1 MRRGSIVFVA
11 MAAVVAAAPAPDARP
26 SDRVAA
32 PPALEIPA
40 LPDAVE
46 SLVMQERRKGSNAMV
61 AFFENR
67 EHKGYGWSA
76 YAYKASPSAKTVLTI
91 GFGRTIAEDTQH
103 QSSVFTW
110 VLPKGALR
118 MDRDLRPASLT
129 TRRSMGS
136 NGSIS
141 MRLANR
147 GRYLR
152 VQGGEGCTS
161 GSISVRA
168 GRFAGRFRVHL
179 RDEYFQRVAFRRA
192 RVVLYRE
199 NDLRCRG
206 AEPPPPPCPRH
217 LSFNAVDEEGGVA
230 VGAFRTP
237 EGRVDQTVVVVGK
250 SGRAD
255 ALHTI
260 SVTLAVPESFEASDD
275 LTTARIDGDAGA
287 PWLGGD
293 LSYVAPPASEGE
305 DERCGPY
312 RQSSGVATGD
322 YTAYF
327 DSVGPVTPATTGVP
341 ATLRQES

>member
-11 MAAVVAAAPAPDARP
+11 MAAVVAAAPAPEARP
-26 SDRVAA
+26 SDRA
-32 PPALEIPA
+32 PASPALEIPA
-40 LPDAVE
+40 LPDGVD
-46 SLVMQERRKGSNAMV
+46 SLLAQERRKGSNAMF
-61 AFFENR
+61 AFFGNR
-67 EHKGYGWSA
+67 EHKGYTWSA
-76 YAYKASPSAKTVLTI
+76 YAYKASPSARTLLTI

-103 QSSVFTW
+103 QTSIFTW
-110 VLPKGALR
+110 ILPKGALR

-129 TRRSMGS
+129 TRRSLGS
-136 NGSIS
+136 NGSIA

-161 GSISVRA
+161 GSISVRT

-179 RDEYFQRVAFRRA
+179 RDEYFQRLAFRRTP
-192 RVVLYRE
+192 VVMWRE
-199 NDLRCRG
+199 HDLKCRAG
-206 AEPPPPPCPRH
+206 EPPPPPCPRH
-217 LSFNAVDEEGGVA
+217 FSFNAVEEEGGVV

-237 EGRVDQTVVVVGK
+237 EGRVDQIVVVARK

-275 LTTARIDGDAGA
+275 LTTASIDGDAGA

-312 RQSSGVATGD
+312 RESSGVATGD

-327 DSVGPVTPATTGVP
+327 DSVGPVTPAATGVP
-341 ATLRQES
+341 ATLRLES